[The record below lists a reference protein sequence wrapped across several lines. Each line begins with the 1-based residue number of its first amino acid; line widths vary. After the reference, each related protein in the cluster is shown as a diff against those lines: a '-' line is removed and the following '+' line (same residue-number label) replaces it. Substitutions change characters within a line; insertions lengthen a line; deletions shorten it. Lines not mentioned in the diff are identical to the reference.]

1 MRETYKKLREDIDK
15 NLWIDTKSNN
25 NLVIHLTN
33 DSNINQPII
42 IKDEDIVRKLARE
55 LQLFVNRESFN

>member
-1 MRETYKKLREDIDK
+1 MKETYKKLREDIDK

-33 DSNINQPII
+33 DSNINKPIV
-42 IKDEDIVRKLARE
+42 IKDEEIVRKLARE